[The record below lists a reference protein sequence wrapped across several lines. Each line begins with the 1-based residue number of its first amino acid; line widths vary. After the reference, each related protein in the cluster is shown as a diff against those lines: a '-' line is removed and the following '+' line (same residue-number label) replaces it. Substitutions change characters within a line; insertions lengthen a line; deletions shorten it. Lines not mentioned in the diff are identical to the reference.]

1 MGFGSS
7 EHRGREVE
15 KGSKDVGEVGLGLG
29 PTKCYGDNVVG
40 PNGFIGGVKGAKPLS
55 GLFPRVTNLGGEA
68 ALGTLADTP
77 KMGLSTL
84 TFSHLSFNFHHMSY
98 IDFDRESEGEVGA
111 LDGVT
116 VRESEGDKGLGFG

>member
-1 MGFGSS
+1 
-7 EHRGREVE
+7 
-15 KGSKDVGEVGLGLG
+15 
-29 PTKCYGDNVVG
+29 
-40 PNGFIGGVKGAKPLS
+40 
-55 GLFPRVTNLGGEA
+55 
-68 ALGTLADTP
+68 
-77 KMGLSTL
+77 MGLSTL

>member
-55 GLFPRVTNLGGEA
+55 
-68 ALGTLADTP
+68 
-77 KMGLSTL
+77 
-84 TFSHLSFNFHHMSY
+84 
-98 IDFDRESEGEVGA
+98 DFDRESEGEVGA